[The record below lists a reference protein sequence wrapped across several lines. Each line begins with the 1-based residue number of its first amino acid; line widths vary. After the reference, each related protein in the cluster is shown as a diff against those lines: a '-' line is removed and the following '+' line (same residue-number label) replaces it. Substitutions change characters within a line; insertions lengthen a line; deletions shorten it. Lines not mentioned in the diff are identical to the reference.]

1 MNKEEVIQIAQKYL
15 DENLKVESPSEDR
28 LPIVDERS
36 VYKKRYGWVVWFHS
50 KRCHAT
56 GSWRDNYIGLGP
68 LIIENRGE
76 ALGVVNEQSS
86 KEEKFQNLTIR
97 PILKLQNDLF
107 IDVFK
112 NYVSKHK
119 NDFYSYSVEKKLLF
133 IENAIQKDIKF
144 RNSLKG
150 MVIGLFTIDEYAEY
164 IQNSSNL
171 NKRMMNM
178 LIERLKS
185 NVQIFEFQDLS

>member
-1 MNKEEVIQIAQKYL
+1 MN
-15 DENLKVESPSEDR
+15 
-28 LPIVDERS
+28 
-36 VYKKRYGWVVWFHS
+36 
-50 KRCHAT
+50 T
-56 GSWRDNYIGLGP
+56 RDLY
-68 LIIENRGE
+68 IIENRGE
-76 ALGVVNEQSS
+76 AMGTVSEQSS

-107 IDVFK
+107 IAVFQ

-150 MVIGLFTIDEYAEY
+150 MVIGLFTIDEYAKY